1 MTTTI
6 TTTSTT
12 TWRTIKIDGTE
23 EEKCKY
29 TEWRLRGTWHRTV
42 RVAGR
47 VILGP
52 REARLVA
59 AQAGAHPGAAGRHLR
74 TNATRR

>member
-1 MTTTI
+1 MEQKKKNVNI
-6 TTTSTT
+6 
-12 TWRTIKIDGTE
+12 
-23 EEKCKY
+23 
-29 TEWRLRGTWHRTV
+29 TEWRIRGTWHRTV

-59 AQAGAHPGAAGRHLR
+59 AQAGAHTGAAGRHLR
-74 TNATRR
+74 TNATSLPRSDWPR